1 MGNKVLHHRGVL
13 VAVMVL
19 DWVLAAV
26 LLVLVLL
33 VLVVSRLGTMSFYN
47 YQCNAL
53 RSRRTTRLGIAGHH
67 TRRNNID
74 LHIGPTQARR
84 MQRQTS

>member
-1 MGNKVLHHRGVL
+1 MGNKLLHHWGLVA

-26 LLVLVLL
+26 LVA
-33 VLVVSRLGTMSFYN
+33 LVVLSRLGTMYLYN

-53 RSRRTTRLGIAGHH
+53 RSPRTTRLGIAGH
-67 TRRNNID
+67 TRPYNID